1 MGWKW
6 EFHGVEVTE
15 RRNLSARGAAGF
27 AVFGGGFRC
36 FWRRFSLLVV
46 VGVTVVV
53 VIYFY
58 LHYLHCTYT
67 VQVIEY

>member
-1 MGWKW
+1 MPWNYW
-6 EFHGVEVTE
+6 FHGVEMTE

-27 AVFGGGFRC
+27 AVFQ
-36 FWRRFSLLVV
+36 WRFSLLLV

-67 VQVIEY
+67 VQVADY

>member
-1 MGWKW
+1 M
-6 EFHGVEVTE
+6 EVTE
-15 RRNLSARGAAGF
+15 RRNLSARGAAGLS
-27 AVFGGGFRC
+27 VFGGGFRC
-36 FWRRFSLLVV
+36 FWRRFSVWLV

-67 VQVIEY
+67 VQVAEY